1 MTILRF
7 FALNSDFIKHSSFYL
22 RSEAIFALC
31 ICIYPNS
38 KKIHAEIQTTDVWVR
53 GHFNESYGLTN

>member
-7 FALNSDFIKHSSFYL
+7 LTLNSDFIKHSSFYL
-22 RSEAIFALC
+22 RSEAIFC
-31 ICIYPNS
+31 PMYS